1 MQWADAIV
9 VVGRAARRLPPPI
22 VDAEVAITEI
32 DKVADWPA
40 AINEIMPVGLQIM
53 NGRVTEAFLRTTRL
67 M

>member
-9 VVGRAARRLPPPI
+9 VVGRAARRLPPPPI

-40 AINEIMPVGLQIM
+40 AIKEIMPAAGLLSERACVR
-53 NGRVTEAFLRTTRL
+53 G
-67 M
+67 